1 MMARE
6 RHQLAAELL
15 RQDLSR
21 LYVPRLSLQ
30 SPFSNR
36 YEHPDLVFLDQL
48 DIRKVVGDGQQL
60 QFHQD
65 TGGNLIVDAV
75 FTTLLPA
82 AFGIL
87 VRPDLSPGKFADRE
101 FSHQVQ
107 SWQEHRNQRVGA
119 VNWQFR
125 TADAR
130 IKLKRLY
137 PVQQPDSQPS
147 GHIVDNLT

>member
-21 LYVPRLSLQ
+21 LDVPRLSRE
-30 SPFSNR
+30 SPFSTR

-75 FTTLLPA
+75 FTTLLPV

-101 FSHQVQ
+101 FSTK
-107 SWQEHRNQRVGA
+107 
-119 VNWQFR
+119 FR
-125 TADAR
+125 AGRSIA
-130 IKLKRLY
+130 I
-137 PVQQPDSQPS
+137 S
-147 GHIVDNLT
+147 